1 MFLVHDADAHGTDIY
16 ETFQEATKA
25 RRARLIK
32 VHNLGLEPW
41 EAIAMGLEVEEI
53 ERGDT
58 RRAVANYVLERADRA
73 PDGTKWEEWLQTHR
87 IELNAMTTPELIA
100 WLDRKMA
107 EHSTGKLIPPPVV
120 IAVELE
126 QLLKTRLRELITER
140 ILRKA
145 GLDRQVEE
153 AFTAIELPRHDTL
166 TKGIAKMFKRAPER
180 EWRDHIDAVV
190 STLLSRWRT
199 KMRAALAKL
208 ARRTPR

>member
-53 ERGDT
+53 EQAKM
-58 RRAVANYVLERADRA
+58 RRAVADYVLKRTDRA
-73 PDGTKWEEWLQTHR
+73 PDGTEWEEWLQTHR

-126 QLLKTRLRELITER
+126 QLLQFGRDHCR
-140 ILRKA
+140 
-145 GLDRQVEE
+145 
-153 AFTAIELPRHDTL
+153 
-166 TKGIAKMFKRAPER
+166 
-180 EWRDHIDAVV
+180 WRDELAGTVLRHLAVEPGDEF
-190 STLLSRWRT
+190 RGRH
-199 KMRAALAKL
+199 RI
-208 ARRTPR
+208 